1 MSRPRCAACQRPES
15 HCLCALVPRL
25 SSATRLLIL
34 QHPDETQHALNTARL
49 AALGLVNS
57 ELLVGEQFEGL
68 EARWEGYTPWLLFPD
83 EQAESLEHIKAK
95 AEHSG
100 KTMLVIPDGTWRK
113 ARKLLYLNPC
123 VAALPRVSLPTGLSS
138 RYRLRKAPA
147 AGAVSTIEAIV
158 TALNILETPKRFD
171 ALLAPFERLIERQIE
186 AMGKEVFA
194 KNHALKRHHH

>member
-1 MSRPRCAACQRPES
+1 
-15 HCLCALVPRL
+15 
-25 SSATRLLIL
+25 LIL

-83 EQAESLEHIKAK
+83 AQAESLEHIKAK
-95 AEHSG
+95 AGHSG

-158 TALNILETPKRFD
+158 AALNILETPKRFD

-186 AMGKEVFA
+186 AMGEEVFA

>member
-100 KTMLVIPDGTWRK
+100 KAMLVIPDGTWRK
-113 ARKLLYLNPC
+113 AHKLLYLNPC

-158 TALNILETPKRFD
+158 TALNVLETPKRFD

-186 AMGKEVFA
+186 AMGEEVFA